1 MAHVAK
7 FAAGAVGNMCGHYGR
22 TEGDGV
28 KRSNESIDPA
38 RTHLN
43 YNLAPEHDGGQVA
56 FMQKRLSEVK
66 LQKRADVKILC
77 DWVVTLPVE
86 DEKFKRLKP
95 EKQEKLTRDFFRASY
110 DFLESRYGRENV
122 VSAYVHMDE
131 KTPHLHFAFIPV
143 TEDRKKGGFKVSA
156 KEVLSRSDLKSFHT
170 DLQKA
175 LRDREI
181 PLDVL
186 NGATKDGNKTVAEM
200 KKEVIRQQVRMV
212 EQQGWERVNAVRA
225 EVAAAEQEAEAA
237 RLKAAQEAAQA
248 RVHAEKVQGDIKAL
262 EGQKEGLQ
270 GEIGGLQGEIAAL
283 RGEREK
289 LLTTAEVEALKGT
302 RTLTGGLKGVTYKE
316 YEALQRTAAEVDRM
330 RVRVADAEAT
340 AISVKHR
347 EKAFVDDCN
356 RQLQEKSA
364 ALEAKYRDLTES
376 HKQKGLAEM
385 QKQIEIE
392 RKLSRLEQLERFLDT
407 HFPRWRDLFKQF
419 QTAERGKKAPD
430 RGRDR

>member
-28 KRSNESIDPA
+28 RRSNESIDPA

-56 FMQKRLSEVK
+56 FIQKRLSEVK
-66 LQKRADVKILC
+66 VQKRADVKILC

-95 EKQEKLTRDFFRASY
+95 EKQEKITKDFFQASY
-110 DFLESRYGRENV
+110 NFLESRYGHENV

-175 LRDREI
+175 LRDRGI

-200 KKEVIRQQVRMV
+200 KKEVIRQSVRMV
-212 EQQGWERVNAVRA
+212 EQQGAERVQAVRA
-225 EVAAAEQEAEAA
+225 EVAAAEQEAEAV
-237 RLKAAQEAAQA
+237 RLEAAQA
-248 RVHAEKVQGDIKAL
+248 RVHVEKVQGDIKAL

-283 RGEREK
+283 RGGEGEAAHYGRGRSTER
-289 LLTTAEVEALKGT
+289 
-302 RTLTGGLKGVTYKE
+302 
-316 YEALQRTAAEVDRM
+316 
-330 RVRVADAEAT
+330 
-340 AISVKHR
+340 
-347 EKAFVDDCN
+347 
-356 RQLQEKSA
+356 
-364 ALEAKYRDLTES
+364 
-376 HKQKGLAEM
+376 HK
-385 QKQIEIE
+385 
-392 RKLSRLEQLERFLDT
+392 DT
-407 HFPRWRDLFKQF
+407 
-419 QTAERGKKAPD
+419 D
-430 RGRDR
+430 RGAKGRDVQGVRSPPEDSGRG